1 MFKDTESHGLVS
13 VQFLSALNLF
23 FGRDIQRSK
32 DTTTELHKNF
42 SLETLSHEWQ
52 IEFEKISGLTAHINF
67 KMKHSIITNIG
78 DQEKAIKTNNENV
91 KDTYEFFKKPSDED
105 DFEREI
111 VEDIL
116 KDEPYKHKKVETP
129 YVEPTVQDAATID
142 DQIKNK
148 IDDFLQLASEFNK
161 VAAAATK
168 QKKADYYDKSFEDV
182 EGEPDRRQ
190 KIDDTITIEDIFIDH
205 DLFSDKEQQDIFD
218 FVDKIRSEVDTDD
231 ILFEHEPID
240 TTSSV

>member
-1 MFKDTESHGLVS
+1 MLFQLLYYFNGRLPLTNGLLLIPDGETPNDSEKISLKNLYKMFKDTESHGLVS

-116 KDEPYKHKKVETP
+116 KDEPYEHKKVETT
-129 YVEPTVQDAATID
+129 YVELTVQDAATIGN
-142 DQIKNK
+142 QIKKEIN
-148 IDDFLQLASEFNK
+148 DFLQLASEFNK
-161 VAAAATK
+161 VDTAATK
-168 QKKADYYDKSFEDV
+168 QKKS
-182 EGEPDRRQ
+182 RLLRQ
-190 KIDDTITIEDIFIDH
+190 IIQG
-205 DLFSDKEQQDIFD
+205 SKE
-218 FVDKIRSEVDTDD
+218 RA
-231 ILFEHEPID
+231 
-240 TTSSV
+240 